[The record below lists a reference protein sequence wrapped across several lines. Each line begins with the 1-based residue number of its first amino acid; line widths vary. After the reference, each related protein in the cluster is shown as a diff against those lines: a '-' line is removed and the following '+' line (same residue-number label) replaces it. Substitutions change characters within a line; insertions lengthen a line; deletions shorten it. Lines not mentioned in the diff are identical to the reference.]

1 MVLAGIFYAALLAQA
16 GPACFEALTE
26 LAPTNV
32 EPREFDD
39 AAGKVEILLNVSSFV
54 DIRVQQ
60 VADEIVS
67 HTGMTSNFAVAPANI
82 KTTML
87 DLATGDDHPVDFIV
101 ATDMARIARG
111 VEFSILTEGRLRRA
125 GVALRFVLQEFQ
137 DGHNG
142 LLMKLVTSWQ
152 DQEYV
157 IKAAFN
163 TRRGLRGTA
172 AEGFW
177 PGGVV
182 PLGYESRTAE
192 VRGKK
197 EKKKLFINE
206 TEAELV
212 RFIFDLAERGFEGS
226 PMGARSIAEHLN
238 ANGYTLRGRKFHN
251 SNVADLLQRPR
262 YLGRFPGSKVD
273 EHGNLLPE
281 DEWIWVDCPQ
291 IISQEQFDRVAALR
305 ASRAPR
311 VTPPHVMAG
320 TTLLVGIARCGMPGC
335 GCGMTIRTGKSGQ
348 YRYYACNSA
357 VNRGVSSCGCPKVR
371 AEKLDE
377 LVTRAVADEVF
388 SEERLRPLL
397 QKMLDTSDEAR
408 ARKLAD
414 LQRSEEQLEAA
425 RKRLS
430 RIHDAIE
437 LGTMSARDP
446 DVRERLKD
454 RRAEIDALNATI
466 ISLRQQLDR
475 GPTSITPA
483 AVTRFGEVV
492 RQRLIEGDSKA
503 RQRIIHDFVSAIRIG
518 EQVTIQGESG
528 ALAHG
533 VASLARNKQPVPS
546 FDRKWCGREDSN
558 FHGLSPTTTSTLR
571 VYQFRHDRTRV
582 CRGGA
587 SPKAPR

>member
-1 MVLAGIFYAALLAQA
+1 MSVHELRCKPRAYAYVRVSTAEQAENLTSRKQQAADLAAYCAKNG
-16 GPACFEALTE
+16 FEL
-26 LAPTNV
+26 V
-32 EPREFDD
+32 DVFDEPGLSGSDWNRPQFNRM
-39 AAGKVEILLNVSSFV
+39 I
-54 DIRVQQ
+54 
-60 VADEIVS
+60 
-67 HTGMTSNFAVAPANI
+67 
-82 KTTML
+82 

-101 ATDMARIARG
+101 ATDMARIARD
-111 VEFSILTEGRLRRA
+111 VEFSILMEGRLRRA
-125 GVALRFVLQEFQ
+125 GVTLRFVLQEFQ
-137 DGHNG
+137 PGHNG

-192 VRGKK
+192 VRSKK
-197 EKKKLFINE
+197 EKKKLFVN
-206 TEAELV
+206 EAESEVV
-212 RFIFDLAERGFEGS
+212 RLIFDLAERGFDGS
-226 PMGARSIAEHLN
+226 PMGARAIAEHLN

-251 SNVADLLQRPR
+251 SNVADLLQRPH

-273 EHGNLLPE
+273 ELGNLLPE

-291 IISQEQFDRVAALR
+291 LISQEQFDRVAALR

-311 VTPPHVMAG
+311 VTPPHVVAG
-320 TTLLVGIARCGMPGC
+320 TTLLVGVARCGMSGC

-348 YRYYACNSA
+348 YKYYACNSA
-357 VNRGVSSCGCPKVR
+357 VNRGASSCGCPKVR
-371 AEKLDE
+371 AEKLDA
-377 LVTRAVADEVF
+377 LVTQAVAEEIF

-408 ARKLAD
+408 TRKLAD
-414 LQRSEEQLEAA
+414 LQRSEEQLDEA

-437 LGTMSARDP
+437 LGTMSARDA
-446 DVRERLKD
+446 DVRERLKN
-454 RRAEIDALNATI
+454 RRAEIDGLNATVA
-466 ISLRQQLDR
+466 SLRQQLDR

-503 RQRIIHDFVSAIRIG
+503 RQKIVHAFVKTVRVGERIKIEG
-518 EQVTIQGESG
+518 ETD
-528 ALAHG
+528 ALAQG
-533 VASLARNKQPVPS
+533 VAALARARGSVPR

-582 CRGGA
+582 CGVTKL
-587 SPKAPR
+587 PAPR